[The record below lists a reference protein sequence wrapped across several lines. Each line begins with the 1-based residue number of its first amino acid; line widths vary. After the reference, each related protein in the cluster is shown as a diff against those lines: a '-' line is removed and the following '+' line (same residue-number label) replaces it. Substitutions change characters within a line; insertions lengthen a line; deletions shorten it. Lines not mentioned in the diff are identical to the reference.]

1 MTKDRTKEAIKG
13 PNMTRSKFSS
23 KKEERRKQ
31 PTENSEYKL
40 GTSNTDH
47 ANWYKH
53 FFFLGNIINI
63 IVKYS
68 HTVAFVNEPVT
79 IYISNAKY
87 EDINNQNSIPLFIWT
102 EKEGRPKLERGAST
116 LITTPELPTFPFHLD
131 LPNCI
136 RGIEKRSMSGEQ

>member
-40 GTSNTDH
+40 GTSNTQTMLIDI
-47 ANWYKH
+47 NI
-53 FFFLGNIINI
+53 FFLGNIINI
-63 IVKYS
+63 IVKS

-79 IYISNAKY
+79 VYISNAKY
-87 EDINNQNSIPLFIWT
+87 EDINNQNSIPLFI
-102 EKEGRPKLERGAST
+102 
-116 LITTPELPTFPFHLD
+116 
-131 LPNCI
+131 
-136 RGIEKRSMSGEQ
+136 